1 MKTKGHG
8 KKSIISEQRVDDGE
22 WHHVFIM
29 SEKKKRSLAVT
40 LDASRAQ
47 YLKINK
53 IKAFRELYFGG
64 HPRSS
69 SDMQQYVSEPLK
81 IVTVT

>member
-1 MKTKGHG
+1 MKTRGHG

-29 SEKKKRSLAVT
+29 SEKKKRGLAVT
-40 LDASRAQ
+40 LDAGRAQ

-53 IKAFRELYFGG
+53 IKAYRELYFGG

-69 SDMQQYVSEPLK
+69 SDMMQHVSQHLQMRL
-81 IVTVT
+81 